1 VLFNRA
7 AIINDTFQDQ
17 MQSIVESLNAT
28 KRRGGQIGVSTGVC
42 VGLGSP
48 LPQRS
53 DGAEKEEEGEGIVLR
68 RGPVKLPERAMQKC
82 VRSYRRDA
90 GCLADLVRCTLIAK
104 TPQLVMFVRDG
115 SLICVTWLVHT
126 CHISHSCMWHETLQL
141 VHALYLCL
149 FHSNSHIFKADRAR
163 IIKLFQ
169 GCPSLTRVCTLFF
182 LCEFFSPL
190 PISFFFPS
198 FPTIGWQWLVLTV
211 NLENYTRC
219 HVHTMSCT
227 HKGIYT
233 Q

>member
-1 VLFNRA
+1 MYIYIYIYICTYVYRYVCMHIYIYACIYDASYTCVEAQALFNRTAFINDTFQGQMLSHQYAHPDAYSYVYIYTHTLTQIHVCICTYSYTQNVQTFTQICGISHNTHTTQVLFNRA

-28 KRRGGQIGVSTGVC
+28 KRRGSQIGVSTGVC

-104 TPQLVMFVRDG
+104 TPQLVMCVCDG
-115 SLICVTWLVHT
+115 SLMCV
-126 CHISHSCMWHETLQL
+126 
-141 VHALYLCL
+141 A
-149 FHSNSHIFKADRAR
+149 
-163 IIKLFQ
+163 
-169 GCPSLTRVCTLFF
+169 
-182 LCEFFSPL
+182 
-190 PISFFFPS
+190 
-198 FPTIGWQWLVLTV
+198 
-211 NLENYTRC
+211 
-219 HVHTMSCT
+219 
-227 HKGIYT
+227 
-233 Q
+233 